1 MVAERMRVA
10 YLLIGLVMCCA
21 GGAQAQFFFTQKKV
35 EPKFDSPTSRLEEKL
50 RKSLTEQE
58 LARYMWQF
66 RTDTDPFDL
75 KIRQNIVQSETT
87 PFRSRRSVWADETM
101 PARAAEFGAG
111 KYSDEAIEL
120 PTIGDR
126 WAASQLP
133 EANYT
138 TKVQDD
144 AILATVYRHFFEYRT
159 LGFAKNATVY
169 FLGQG
174 PHKDDIPPSL
184 LAALQSD
191 PQLKRDGVK
200 LRPASRS
207 LEITAAEIRD
217 RDTGAYGPVFRV
229 DDVSLEK
236 DGEVRVMASFS
247 ERDGF
252 WFTRELTLQQGKGG
266 WAVVKDND
274 YPIN

>member
-1 MVAERMRVA
+1 MVANRMRNA
-10 YLLIGLVMCCA
+10 YLLAGLIALGM
-21 GGAQAQFFFTQKKV
+21 GAAQGQIFFTQKKI
-35 EPKFDSPTSRLEEKL
+35 EQKFDTPATRLEAKL
-50 RKSLTEQE
+50 KKTLTEEE
-58 LARYMWQF
+58 LAGYMWQF
-66 RTDTDPFDL
+66 RADTDPIDL
-75 KIRQNIVQSETT
+75 KIRNNIVQSETT

-101 PARAAEFGAG
+101 VARAAEFGAG
-111 KYSDEAIEL
+111 KYSAEAIEI
-120 PTIGDR
+120 PTMEDR
-126 WAASQLP
+126 IAASRLP
-133 EANYT
+133 EAAYG
-138 TKVQDD
+138 TKAGND
-144 AILATVYRHFFEYRT
+144 AILATVYRHFFNYRT
-159 LGFAKNATVY
+159 KGFAKYSTVY

-184 LAALQSD
+184 LAALQND

-207 LEITAAEIRD
+207 MEITDAEIRD

-236 DGEVRVMASFS
+236 DGVVKVMASFS

-252 WFTRELTLQQGKGG
+252 WFTRELTLRQDKGI
-266 WAVVKDND
+266 WSVVKDND